1 VNDDEPLLQ
10 RFTIS
15 VDIDYEPGYQHVAAA
30 ILVDVLG
37 HLAHDGIEVRWARL
51 EITGPTT
58 TP

>member
-1 VNDDEPLLQ
+1 MNDDEPLLQ

-15 VDIDYEPGYQHVAAA
+15 VDIDYEPGYQHLAAA

-37 HLAHDGIEVRWARL
+37 HLAHDGIEARWARL
-51 EITGPTT
+51 EITVPPA